1 MATPADPV
9 DPSVWA
15 VDEQYVD
22 PDFRP
27 THVVPRA
34 GLPAWETPGMS
45 APTVPL
51 DPLLPVRLVERLGDW
66 GRVLCSNGWS
76 AWVDARLLVSV
87 PVDPPS
93 AVRAM
98 ARTADPG
105 RLLTRAEES
114 VARYRKAAAD
124 LAGGRTDR
132 EGFRSRTGGLRVGV
146 VVEGESVWLYDVEHE
161 RWVYCDGV
169 RLATYAASGDPS
181 VEADAEEVEAAA
193 DADLEAGAEP
203 ADGPPPG
210 PAVDQEPTRIA
221 GTPAAPAAP
230 GGAETG
236 AEATRIVEPAG
247 EPPPGPAGAGD
258 R

>member
-9 DPSVWA
+9 YPADWG
-15 VDEQYVD
+15 VDDQIVD
-22 PDFRP
+22 PDFRA

-34 GLPAWETPGMS
+34 GLSAWETPGTS

-51 DPLLPVRLVERLGDW
+51 DPFLPVRLTERTGDW

-87 PVDPPS
+87 PAHPPS

-98 ARTADPG
+98 ARTADPR
-105 RLLTRAEES
+105 RLLTRVEES
-114 VARYRKAAAD
+114 VARYRQAAED

-146 VVEGESVWLYDVEHE
+146 VVEGESVWLFDAEHE
-161 RWVYCDGV
+161 RWVYCDGI
-169 RLATYAASGDPS
+169 RPATYAASGEPS
-181 VEADAEEVEAAA
+181 AEAEVEEVEEAEVEEAGTDAQADAEP
-193 DADLEAGAEP
+193 AG
-203 ADGPPPG
+203 G
-210 PAVDQEPTRIA
+210 PAPDQEPTRVVGAPSAPEPDAGTTRIA
-221 GTPAAPAAP
+221 GPADQ
-230 GGAETG
+230 
-236 AEATRIVEPAG
+236 
-247 EPPPGPAGAGD
+247 PPPGPAGAGD